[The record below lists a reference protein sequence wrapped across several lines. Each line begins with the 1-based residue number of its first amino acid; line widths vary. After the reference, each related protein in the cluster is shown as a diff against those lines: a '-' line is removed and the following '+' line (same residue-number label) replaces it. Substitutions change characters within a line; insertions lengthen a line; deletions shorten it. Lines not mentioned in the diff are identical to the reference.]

1 MTKLTDLPLDVLA
14 EITSSVIESELS
26 YENYKKVP
34 HVLLAHPILRL
45 SLKYFDEDK
54 WEIFCNKITFVPER
68 YKINT
73 WKETFFRLSENVDF
87 RLAMYSLRGDY
98 GKIRRMEGEL
108 YERYNKSY
116 IPKFVVDSLFKND
129 LELNHLDNYNERGN
143 LLQILR
149 ELVGYRIEKSCYQYF
164 KNLLNDV
171 YTNNN
176 KYGVSQIHIY
186 REIVDHIEKF
196 NLPINIV
203 TPHFF

>member
-1 MTKLTDLPLDVLA
+1 MTKLTGLPLEILA
-14 EITSSVIESELS
+14 KITSMVIESELS
-26 YENYKKVP
+26 YDNYKKVP
-34 HVLLAHPILRL
+34 NVIITHPVLRL
-45 SLKYFDEDK
+45 SINYFDEDI
-54 WEIFCNKITFVPER
+54 WEIFCNKITLVPEK

-87 RLAMYSLRGDY
+87 RLALFSLKGNY
-98 GKIRRMEGEL
+98 GKIRNMEEEL

-129 LELNHLDNYNERGN
+129 LELNHLDSYNERAN

-149 ELVGYRIEKSCYQYF
+149 ELVRFRTEKSCYQYF

-176 KYGVSQIHIY
+176 KYGVQKVHIY

-196 NLPINIV
+196 NLPINIE
-203 TPHFF
+203 

>member
-26 YENYKKVP
+26 YENYKNIPNVI
-34 HVLLAHPILRL
+34 LAHPILRM

-98 GKIRRMEGEL
+98 GKIRRMEEEL

-129 LELNHLDNYNERGN
+129 LELNHLDSYGERGN

-149 ELVGYRIEKSCYQYF
+149 ELVRFRTEKSSYQYF
-164 KNLLNDV
+164 KNLLHDV
-171 YTNNN
+171 CTNYN
-176 KYGVSQIHIY
+176 KYGVQKVHIF